1 MEKKCKY
8 KRSDA
13 WLYVQNRMS
22 REEEAEF
29 QLHLWHCEACREEL
43 ARFRQMVRSM
53 GEKERRTI
61 SFRGWIMAASITCLI
76 VGGGAYWYHRTADNG
91 SGELTPGGVHDVNVK
106 PPVLRNGM
114 DSVAPQD
121 SIAGDTIQIF
131 VEEE

>member
-29 QLHLWHCEACREEL
+29 QLHLLHCEACREEL

-61 SFRGWIMAASITCLI
+61 SFRGWIMGGFNHLPDSRRWSILVSPDC
-76 VGGGAYWYHRTADNG
+76 
-91 SGELTPGGVHDVNVK
+91 
-106 PPVLRNGM
+106 
-114 DSVAPQD
+114 
-121 SIAGDTIQIF
+121 
-131 VEEE
+131 